1 MLNSTTLEVAIGMA
15 LIYLVL
21 SLFCTAISEGI
32 AGILG
37 SRATNLERGLRAL
50 FSKGFL
56 PKLDEHGL
64 VERDDRGNPVAGKSF
79 AEAVYDHGL
88 VQSLYQSG
96 KGAGVSRW
104 WGGGKRLPSYIPA
117 RTFGSVMIDLL
128 FPDASAAHTDS
139 DVPSAE
145 RLKAMVDKL
154 NDLPKGKAKEALLAI
169 VKQANGD
176 LAMTRRKLEG
186 WFNDG
191 MDRVSGWYKRKTQ
204 LVLFCI
210 GFGIA
215 FTFNVDTINVGRAL
229 WINPALRSYAIAAAE
244 DYANKHPL
252 QPETPPTA
260 TLKPLNQ
267 LRALAL
273 PIGWN
278 NDGPLQWA
286 TGKSLPRWSSGEA
299 FCFALVGWL
308 LTGIAMT
315 LGAPFWFDTLNQFM
329 VVRSTIK
336 PREKSEVDAS
346 KDPVPQ

>member
-1 MLNSTTLEVAIGMA
+1 MFNSTTLEVAIGMA
-15 LIYLVL
+15 FIYLVL

-37 SRATNLERGLRAL
+37 SRSTNLERGLKAL
-50 FSKGFL
+50 FSEGTL
-56 PKLDEHGL
+56 PKIDEHGV
-64 VERDDRGNPVAGKSF
+64 VERDREGNPVPGKSLT
-79 AEAVYDHGL
+79 EAIYDHGL

-96 KGAGVSRW
+96 KGAGISRW

-117 RTFGSVMIDLL
+117 RTFGSVLIDLL
-128 FPDASAAHTDS
+128 FPDAGVASTDS
-139 DVPSAE
+139 SPMKTLGV
-145 RLKAMVDKL
+145 MVTRL
-154 NDLPKGKAKEALLAI
+154 NDLPEGKAKEALLAI

-176 LAMTRRKLEG
+176 LASTRQDLEG

-204 LVLFCI
+204 LLLFCI
-210 GFGIA
+210 GLGIA
-215 FTFNVDTINVGRAL
+215 FIFNIDTINVGRTL
-229 WINPALRSYAIAAAE
+229 WTNPALRSYAVAAAE
-244 DYANKHPL
+244 DYAKKHPL
-252 QPETPPTA
+252 QTDTPA
-260 TLKPLNQ
+260 ADALKPLNQ
-267 LRALAL
+267 LGELAL

-278 NDGPLQWA
+278 NAGPLQWV
-286 TGKSLPRWSSGEA
+286 TGKSLPRWSSGET

-346 KDPVPQ
+346 KDPVPR

>member
-1 MLNSTTLEVAIGMA
+1 MFNSTTLEVAIGMA
-15 LIYLVL
+15 FIYLVL

-50 FSKGFL
+50 FSEGTL
-56 PKLDEHGL
+56 PKVDAHGV
-64 VERDDRGNPVAGKSF
+64 VERDSEGNPMPGKSLTD
-79 AEAVYDHGL
+79 AIYDHGL

-96 KGAGVSRW
+96 AGAGISRW

-117 RTFGSVMIDLL
+117 RTFGSVLIDLL
-128 FPDASAAHTDS
+128 FPEAGLASTDATPMTTLQTMVS
-139 DVPSAE
+139 
-145 RLKAMVDKL
+145 RL
-154 NDLPKGKAKEALLAI
+154 NNLPEGKAKEALLAI

-176 LAMTRRKLEG
+176 LATTRHDLEG

-204 LVLFCI
+204 LILFCI
-210 GFGIA
+210 GLSVA
-215 FTFNVDTINVGRAL
+215 FMFNIDTINVGRAL
-229 WINPALRSYAIAAAE
+229 WTNPALRSYAIAAAE

-252 QPETPPTA
+252 QPDMPPGMA
-260 TLKPLNQ
+260 VKPLNQ
-267 LRALAL
+267 LGELAL

-278 NDGPLQWA
+278 NDGPLQWV
-286 TGKSLPRWSSGEA
+286 TGKSLPRWSSGEG

-346 KDPVPQ
+346 KDPSPR